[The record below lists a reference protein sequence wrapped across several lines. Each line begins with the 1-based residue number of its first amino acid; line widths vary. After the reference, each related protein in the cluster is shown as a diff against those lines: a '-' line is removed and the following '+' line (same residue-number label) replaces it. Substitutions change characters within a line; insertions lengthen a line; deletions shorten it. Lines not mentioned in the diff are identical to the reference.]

1 MNKRVAVIVI
11 IIENNDM
18 IRKVNDLLSEF
29 SEYIVSR
36 MGVPYRERNI
46 NIITVVA
53 DAPEDKI
60 SALSGKLGRLNG
72 ISAKTVYSNIK

>member
-36 MGVPYRERNI
+36 MGVPYRERSI
-46 NIITVVA
+46 NIITIVA
-53 DAPEDKI
+53 DAPENTI